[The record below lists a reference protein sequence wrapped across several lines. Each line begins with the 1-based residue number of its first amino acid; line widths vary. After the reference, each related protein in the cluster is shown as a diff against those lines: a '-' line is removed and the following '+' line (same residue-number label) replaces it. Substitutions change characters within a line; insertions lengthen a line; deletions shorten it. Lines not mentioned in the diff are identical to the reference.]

1 MADDENTRTEAGD
14 SGETTGAAEAVEAD
28 TEEATAVTDEL
39 SGREQLEA
47 AIEENPEA
55 VAAFVRRLDA
65 VNELLDVLA
74 LGEEAMT
81 DEMVVELADTGSTL
95 AESAD
100 GLATEGTVRLAE
112 SVGANGDELADAM
125 GTLVEL
131 QRNGALDELAE
142 LTGVLSLFTDAMTDE
157 MVVSLAGTGSSLGEL
172 ADTAA
177 EPDTR
182 DGLVRMLSAVGTA
195 ERTEPAAT
203 STLALL
209 KSLRDDEVK
218 QGLAYVIALARAI
231 GASTSDASETD

>member
-1 MADDENTRTEAGD
+1 MADDEDTRTEAGD
-14 SGETTGAAEAVEAD
+14 SGETTGAAETVEAD
-28 TEEATAVTDEL
+28 TEEATTVTDEL

-47 AIEENPEA
+47 AIEENSEA
-55 VAAFVRRLDA
+55 VAAFVQRLDA

-74 LGEEAMT
+74 L
-81 DEMVVELADTGSTL
+81 
-95 AESAD
+95 
-100 GLATEGTVRLAE
+100 AE
-112 SVGANGDELADAM
+112 SVGANGDELADTM

-131 QRNGALDELAE
+131 QRSGALDELAE

-157 MVVSLAGTGSSLGEL
+157 MVVELAGTGSSLGEL

-231 GASTSDASETD
+231 GASSSDASETD

>member
-81 DEMVVELADTGSTL
+81 DEMVV
-95 AESAD
+95 
-100 GLATEGTVRLAE
+100 
-112 SVGANGDELADAM
+112 
-125 GTLVEL
+125 
-131 QRNGALDELAE
+131 
-142 LTGVLSLFTDAMTDE
+142 
-157 MVVSLAGTGSSLGEL
+157 SLAGTGSSLGEL

-231 GASTSDASETD
+231 GASTPDASETD

>member
-100 GLATEGTVRLAE
+100 GLTTEGTVRLAE

-157 MVVSLAGTGSSLGEL
+157 MVVELAGTGSSLGEL

-231 GASTSDASETD
+231 GASSSDASETD